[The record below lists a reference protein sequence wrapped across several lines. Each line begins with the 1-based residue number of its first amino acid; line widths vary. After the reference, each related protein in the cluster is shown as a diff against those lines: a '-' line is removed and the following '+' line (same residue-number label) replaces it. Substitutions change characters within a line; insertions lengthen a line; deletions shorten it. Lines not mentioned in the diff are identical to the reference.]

1 MAAKIVSFQP
11 CNDWFFSFEEPT
23 GRTVNFRLAGWAGRS
38 RPDGGV
44 EVVGMVSVR
53 GGGANTHM
61 PDVCRLVQVPGVE
74 GIYLHQTELPAD
86 AVVSSFSGNS

>member
-1 MAAKIVSFQP
+1 MAAKILSFQP
-11 CNDWFFSFEEPT
+11 CNDWFFSFDEPP
-23 GRTVNFRLAGWAGRS
+23 GRTIYFRLAGWAVRS
-38 RPDGGV
+38 RSEGGD

-74 GIYLHQTELPAD
+74 GTYLHQKDLPAD